1 MKVVKDVE
9 LAGAIRRLDSAWR
22 QQRVTYRMTYR
33 LIFFD
38 VDSTLVTIE
47 GIDVLAGGNPEIA
60 ALTEAAMN
68 GEIPLDQ
75 VYAKRLET
83 IRPARDAVEQLGA
96 AYVRSLVEGAAETIA
111 ALQRADAIVHLV
123 TAGIEQAILPLA
135 HALQVPRRNVHAVPL
150 RFDANGAYEDFDR
163 RSFLTQAGGKELVVR
178 DIRARSH
185 GKAAFIGDGVSDL
198 EARPAV
204 DLFIGFG
211 GVVVRPR
218 VKENADLYVTSLRD
232 VLQHLL

>member
-1 MKVVKDVE
+1 VRRVK
-9 LAGAIRRLDSAWR
+9 
-22 QQRVTYRMTYR
+22 YRFA
-33 LIFFD
+33 FFD

-60 ALTEAAMN
+60 KLTDAAMN

-75 VYAKRLET
+75 VYAKRLEM
-83 IRPARDAVEQLGA
+83 IRPSKNAVEQLGA
-96 AYVRSLVEGAAETIA
+96 KYVSSMVDGAKETIA
-111 ALQRADAIVHLV
+111 ALQKAGAIVHLV
-123 TAGIEQAILPLA
+123 TAGIEQAIVPLA
-135 HALQVPRRNVHAVPL
+135 NALNVSQRNVHAVAL
-150 RFDANGAYEDFDR
+150 TFDGNGDYQDFDR
-163 RSFLTQAGGKELVVR
+163 RSFLTHSGGKDLVVR

-198 EARPAV
+198 EAKPAV

-218 VKENADLYVTSLRD
+218 VKENADLYVTDLRD
-232 VLQHLL
+232 VLTHLL

>member
-1 MKVVKDVE
+1 
-9 LAGAIRRLDSAWR
+9 
-22 QQRVTYRMTYR
+22 MTYR
-33 LIFFD
+33 FAFFD

-47 GIDVLAGGNPEIA
+47 GIDMLADGNPEILK
-60 ALTEAAMN
+60 LTDAAMN

-75 VYAKRLET
+75 VYARRLEM
-83 IRPARDAVEQLGA
+83 IRPSKDRVEQLGA
-96 AYVRSLVEGAAETIA
+96 TYVQSLVDGAAETIA
-111 ALQRADAIVHLV
+111 KLQEKVIVHLV
-123 TAGIEQAILPLA
+123 TAGIEQAIVPLA
-135 HALQVPRRNVHAVPL
+135 NALHVKNIHAVKL
-150 RFDANGAYEDFDR
+150 TFDTNGNYKDFDR
-163 RSFLTQAGGKELVVR
+163 RSFLTRTGGKELLVR

-198 EARPAV
+198 EAKPAV

-218 VKENADLYVTSLRD
+218 VKENADLYITKLRD

>member
-1 MKVVKDVE
+1 MK
-9 LAGAIRRLDSAWR
+9 
-22 QQRVTYRMTYR
+22 YRFA
-33 LIFFD
+33 FFD

-47 GIDVLAGGNPEIA
+47 GIDVLADGNPEIA
-60 ALTEAAMN
+60 KLTAAAMN

-75 VYAKRLET
+75 VYAKRLEM
-83 IRPARDAVEQLGA
+83 IRPSKDRVQELGA
-96 AYVRSLVEGAAETIA
+96 EYVRSLVDGAKETIA
-111 ALQRADAIVHLV
+111 TLQDKGIIVHLV

-135 HALQVPRRNVHAVPL
+135 NALNVKNVHAVKL
-150 RFDANGAYEDFDR
+150 TFDADGRYKDFDR
-163 RSFLTQAGGKELVVR
+163 RSFLTRSGGKELVVR

-185 GKAAFIGDGVSDL
+185 GKAAFVGDGVSDL
-198 EARPAV
+198 EAKPAV

-218 VKENADLYVTSLRD
+218 VKENADLYVTNLRD